1 MTDQTERDER
11 AIEKVL
17 RVYGLAMDT
26 RRWDLFDD
34 IFTPDAAIN
43 YPGMHWTDLASF
55 KRDFAAGHAGY
66 DATQHG
72 VMAPIVEVDGDS
84 ACSFV
89 YTSFRLIKL
98 GTEGG
103 DFAEGQAWNDD
114 HWVRTPQGWRIRER
128 SCRILWSE
136 GNPAVRG
143 AKKPLRM
150 NVMREEA
157 AEGKIG
163 FLTMYDRR
171 TGRAGAA

>member
-1 MTDQTERDER
+1 MSKKQERDER

-17 RVYGLAMDT
+17 RIYALAMDA
-26 RRWDLFDD
+26 RRWDLFDSV
-34 IFTPDAAIN
+34 FTQDVRSN
-43 YPGMHWTDLASF
+43 YPSQQWTSVQDF
-55 KRDFAAGHAGY
+55 KKDFAESHAGY
-66 DATQHG
+66 VATQHA
-72 VMAPIVEVDGDS
+72 VMNPIVEVDGDS

-89 YTSFRLIKL
+89 YTSFRLIRF

-114 HWVRTPQGWRIRER
+114 HWVRTPKGWRIRER

-143 AKKPLRM
+143 AKKPLRV
-150 NVMREEA
+150 NVMREDA

-163 FLTMYDRR
+163 FLTMYDKRS
-171 TGRAGAA
+171 GRGG

>member
-1 MTDQTERDER
+1 MTEQQERDER

-17 RVYGLAMDT
+17 RLYALAMDT

-34 IFTPDAAIN
+34 IFATDAVIR
-43 YPGMHWTDLASF
+43 YPGMVWNDLASF
-55 KRDFAAGHAGY
+55 KKDFADAHAGY
-66 DATQHG
+66 DATQHAA
-72 VMAPIVEVDGDS
+72 MTPLVEVDGDS

-114 HWVRTPQGWRIRER
+114 RWVRTADGWRIRER

-143 AKKPLRM
+143 ATKPLRM

-163 FLTMYDRR
+163 FLTMYDKR
-171 TGRAGAA
+171 TGRGA